1 MFRSKNKK
9 DTTVIRSSI
18 SLYDQ
23 GLSGTGYWCALG
35 QAVTIATIAC
45 SLRLEKRDMAH
56 KLHEDAQ
63 PIKVYYVKLRLE
75 CRGLSTMPKLS
86 YNRSQLHPWLLWRSV
101 TMRREM
107 MFTEGAI

>member
-1 MFRSKNKK
+1 M
-9 DTTVIRSSI
+9 SSLHDNTCSVPKI
-18 SLYDQ
+18 KRTRPLSDLPLAYTIK

-45 SLRLEKRDMAH
+45 SLKLEKRDMAH
-56 KLHEDAQ
+56 NLHEDAQ

-86 YNRSQLHPWLLWRSV
+86 YNRSQLHP
-101 TMRREM
+101 
-107 MFTEGAI
+107 